1 MCSRSQCHRL
11 WWMARRRFSHETQ
24 MANCLP
30 SGLVKTKGKNSS
42 IFFGRLSIVWFVFI
56 VVNFVVKLLYLFDV
70 WFKNWINESSFKMI
84 LSLCSTPRRDRNGI
98 FYLPFPRKICWSV
111 PCIDGDKMIWLKMK
125 RKEKRCWGQIKFHT
139 KSIKPK
145 HKFVNLNMTY
155 AKLGLIN
162 ESRNRSDLKD
172 LKDTSV
178 FSSEKYWN
186 CTKFLE
192 ILANMIW

>member
-56 VVNFVVKLLYLFDV
+56 VVNFVDKLLYLFDV

-84 LSLCSTPRRDRNGI
+84 LSLWSTPRRDRNGI
-98 FYLPFPRKICWSV
+98 FFIYFSHRKFVGLCLVLMETKWS
-111 PCIDGDKMIWLKMK
+111 GWKW
-125 RKEKRCWGQIKFHT
+125 KEKK
-139 KSIKPK
+139 KDAE
-145 HKFVNLNMTY
+145 
-155 AKLGLIN
+155 AKLN
-162 ESRNRSDLKD
+162 FTPNQ
-172 LKDTSV
+172 
-178 FSSEKYWN
+178 SSQN
-186 CTKFLE
+186 TNL
-192 ILANMIW
+192 

>member
-42 IFFGRLSIVWFVFI
+42 IFFGRLSIVCFVLWLTSLINCYTFLMCGLKI
-56 VVNFVVKLLYLFDV
+56 GS
-70 WFKNWINESSFKMI
+70 KNLHSKWSWVCAVHPGGTEMGF
-84 LSLCSTPRRDRNGI
+84 
-98 FYLPFPRKICWSV
+98 FYLLFPQKICWSV
-111 PCIDGDKMIWLKMK
+111 PRIDGDKMIWLKMK

-145 HKFVNLNMTY
+145 HKFVNSDLILTY

-162 ESRNRSDLKD
+162 RKQKQIRP
-172 LKDTSV
+172 
-178 FSSEKYWN
+178 
-186 CTKFLE
+186 
-192 ILANMIW
+192 